1 MSGQNAKPLRFWNN
15 LCYGLAGIPTSL
27 SGNAIN
33 FFFSVFILEVAQITP
48 AHNSILTTSAI
59 VLSSAA
65 NFFVG
70 FLVNTTD
77 TRWGKLKPWILLS
90 TFPSAA
96 CYFFLWFSPG
106 VANPTGKLIWYLVF
120 YVGFRVVSTG
130 YGVARDSLVMFASH
144 EPRERDTL
152 ITYSSAFQIAGIIL
166 SALIQQGTFL
176 LLHADLGYD
185 PCSNGTNVNGTDYGP
200 SRDTEKEAYMV
211 AAAVGTVIF
220 LLCGLAAVFGV
231 PEITDMRKTE
241 QSSCFPVGDIKALA
255 RHRPFL
261 MLLVIKAFLELG
273 INTKQINSALMMQ
286 YTFNIADQVFYVI
299 FLYMAAAVVAIFFW
313 NLIIRRIGRK
323 KVIFLGILVFLLPHN
338 AALLIATE
346 DLLGNGLLPFIFVAA
361 AWGGIGEGC
370 MYIVQSVMCTD
381 VIDDFTLKTD
391 RKMASVFYAVWGFVT
406 GIMDAISAAVSNWI
420 LQSVNYNADNC
431 VQSNRVKQALR
442 YITAGTPPAVYVI
455 ALLFVWLYPITEES
469 RLRTKMALDARRT
482 AGDNDETQLY
492 NPVEDNSLQE
502 TLAPEA

>member
-27 SGNAIN
+27 SFNAIN
-33 FFFSVFILEVAQITP
+33 FFFSVFILEVAEITP

-70 FLVNTTD
+70 FLVNTTN
-77 TRWGKLKPWILLS
+77 TRWGKLKPWILFS

-106 VANPTGKLIWYLVF
+106 VVSPAGKLVWYLIF

-130 YGVARDSLVMFASH
+130 YSVARDSLVMFASH

-166 SALIQQGTFL
+166 SALIQQGTFAL
-176 LLHADLGYD
+176 FHADLGYD
-185 PCSNGTNVNGTDYGP
+185 PCSNGTLNGTDHGP
-200 SRDTEKEAYMV
+200 SRDTEKTAYMV
-211 AAAVGTVIF
+211 AAAVGTGLFV
-220 LLCGLAAVFGV
+220 LCGLAAVFGV
-231 PEITDMRKTE
+231 PERKDIRKQQ
-241 QSSCFPVGDIKALA
+241 QSSCFPVADIKALV

-261 MLLVIKAFLELG
+261 MMLVIKAFLELG
-273 INTKQINSALMMQ
+273 INTKQINSALLMQ
-286 YTFNIADQVFYVI
+286 YTFNISDQVFYVI
-299 FLYMAAAVVAIFFW
+299 FLYMASAVVAIFVW
-313 NLIIRRIGRK
+313 NLVIRRIGRK

-346 DLLGNGLLPFIFVAA
+346 DLLGTALLPVIFVAA

-391 RKMASVFYAVWGFVT
+391 RKIASIFYAIFGFVT
-406 GIMDAISAAVSNWI
+406 GVMDAIAGAFSNWI
-420 LQSVNYNADNC
+420 LQ
-431 VQSNRVKQALR
+431 
-442 YITAGTPPAVYVI
+442 YVGCF
-455 ALLFVWLYPITEES
+455 LFVLL
-469 RLRTKMALDARRT
+469 LRE
-482 AGDNDETQLY
+482 GG
-492 NPVEDNSLQE
+492 
-502 TLAPEA
+502 